1 MAGYGRD
8 RFVPTFGG
16 FVEVTLAGGWHG
28 LIKAE
33 DVENVLPRHE
43 GGTCIHVRNLR
54 AILMDV
60 PVKQVIAALKKASKA
75 SGGSHETA

>member
-1 MAGYGRD
+1 MAVYCRD
-8 RFVPTFGG
+8 QFVPTFGG
-16 FVEVTLAGGWHG
+16 FVEVTLDGGWHG

-60 PVKQVIAALKKASKA
+60 PVKQVIAALRKASKQ
-75 SGGSHETA
+75 GGANGTTP